1 MKRPLIALLTVVALG
16 APAAASACGAC
27 DEDKLA
33 ATYDHAVVEAAMAKG
48 ELMVFVAVDGP
59 VSVDGLPARIAAAA
73 RKVRGVQKGTLRIST
88 SPPAFSF
95 ALDAREKPEVA
106 LTSFRQSFTD
116 RNARLSLLRVTRDG
130 KLAESN

>member
-1 MKRPLIALLTVVALG
+1 MKRRLIALLTAVALG
-16 APAAASACGAC
+16 TPATVGACGAC
-27 DEDKLA
+27 DEDKVA
-33 ATYDHAVVEAAMAKG
+33 ATYDHAVVEAAIAKG
-48 ELMVFVAVDGP
+48 ELIVFVAVDGP
-59 VSVDGLPARIAAAA
+59 VSIEALPARIAAAA
-73 RKVRGVQKGTLRIST
+73 RTVRGVRKGTVRIAT

-116 RNARLSLLRVTRDG
+116 RNARLSLLRVMRDG